1 MFYRNKMAQ
10 TWFVPFCSFLILVIA
25 TLLLSGCASDD
36 SRPFES
42 SCVEGN
48 CTHPLD
54 VLNPT
59 NVLKT
64 AKFSRVKFVGQIDQR
79 GCGAATL
86 SSVLSY
92 WDKPVTYES
101 IVSKYPS
108 ASVEG
113 YSVGELKSIAV
124 KYNLLAYSMQ
134 ISEKTL
140 KENLA
145 KGRPII
151 VAVKKYIFKHTSI
164 LPDFIPFKD
173 KVTYS
178 HFLVIFGFSEKG
190 YWVMDPAEGYMYLAA
205 ETLKEMW
212 NRQRF
217 VGLLISSKAY

>member
-1 MFYRNKMAQ
+1 MAQ
-10 TWFVPFCSFLILVIA
+10 TCFAPFFSFPILVIA
-25 TLLLSGCASDD
+25 TLLLSGCASND
-36 SRPFES
+36 SRQFES

-64 AKFSRVKFVGQIDQR
+64 AKFSRVKYVEQIDKR

-108 ASVEG
+108 TSVKG

-134 ISEKTL
+134 MSEKIL
-140 KENLA
+140 KKNLA
-145 KGRPII
+145 KGRPVI
-151 VAVKKYIFKHTSI
+151 VAVKKYIFKYI
-164 LPDFIPFKD
+164 GMLPDFIPFKD

-190 YWVMDPAEGYMYLAA
+190 YWVMDPAEGYMYLTA
-205 ETLKEMW
+205 ESLREMW
-212 NRQRF
+212 KPQRF